1 MNSAIL
7 YLAMGLALVSSNLR
21 TASAGIAE
29 LLNGVDDA
37 GLQVPPAH
45 TSVSNLL
52 RESLEDNSVG
62 NSCQVEYQVTKRAV
76 GRCVKLGRDIRA
88 CVSGTYLDP
97 FHPECM

>member
-1 MNSAIL
+1 MNPAIL
-7 YLAMGLALVSSNLR
+7 CLAMGLALLSSNIR

-29 LLNGVDDA
+29 LLNGVDNAD
-37 GLQVPPAH
+37 LVPPAH
-45 TSVSNLL
+45 IAVSNSL
-52 RESLEDNSVG
+52 REALEDNNVG
-62 NSCQVEYQVTKRAV
+62 DSCQVEYQVTKRAV